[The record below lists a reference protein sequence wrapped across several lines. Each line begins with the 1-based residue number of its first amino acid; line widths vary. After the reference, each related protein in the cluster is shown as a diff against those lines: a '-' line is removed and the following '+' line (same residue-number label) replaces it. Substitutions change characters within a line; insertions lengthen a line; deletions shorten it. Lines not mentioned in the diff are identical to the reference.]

1 MKKILPFIILAF
13 SFVSLASAA
22 DITLQWDPAEGATG
36 YKLYISTDNGQTW
49 SEGIDVGNVTTYTLT
64 VPDHQLVLIRA
75 SAYNN
80 FGESIR
86 TDAGVFYNSDWLA
99 PEKPSG
105 TGVK

>member
-1 MKKILPFIILAF
+1 MKKILLFIILTF
-13 SFVSLASAA
+13 SFVSLALAA
-22 DITLQWDPAEGATG
+22 DITLRWDASEGATG

-49 SEGIDVGNVTTYTLT
+49 DAGTDVGNVTTYTLT

-75 SAYNN
+75 SAYND